1 MSTTNGVSFA
11 ILCQC
16 QESEIIPHCAL
27 DCDPCDPLVDV
38 PAWWLCSEEFGR
50 FVGDLLVGAVPHYEV
65 DQAVPCSPPFVAG
78 GSLSEGPGDP
88 FGWLVGNG

>member
-1 MSTTNGVSFA
+1 MSATNGVSFA

-16 QESEIIPHCAL
+16 QESEITLHSAS

-38 PAWWLCSEEFGR
+38 RAWWLCSEEFGS
-50 FVGDLLVGAVPHYEV
+50 FVGDLLVGAVPHCAV
-65 DQAVPCSPPFVAG
+65 DHSVPCHATIMVG
-78 GSLSEGPGDP
+78 GSLSEGPRDP